1 MVDRSTVGE
10 AGLSRETATARPV
23 NTTTPTT
30 AHSAIRRV
38 FMRLMSGRAISIA
51 VFMLHLGCQERKTC
65 MLMKTFSF
73 VEFVRVP
80 EGHGVTG
87 SAFQLF
93 EFGQ

>member
-1 MVDRSTVGE
+1 
-10 AGLSRETATARPV
+10 
-23 NTTTPTT
+23 
-30 AHSAIRRV
+30 
-38 FMRLMSGRAISIA
+38 
-51 VFMLHLGCQERKTC
+51 MLHLGCQERKTC

>member
-1 MVDRSTVGE
+1 
-10 AGLSRETATARPV
+10 
-23 NTTTPTT
+23 
-30 AHSAIRRV
+30 
-38 FMRLMSGRAISIA
+38 
-51 VFMLHLGCQERKTC
+51 
-65 MLMKTFSF
+65 MKTFSF